1 MTYKDFLKEF
11 MEDGR
16 LGIRLKR
23 VPNKGEFLVWRKSI
37 IRGVF
42 GCKGTFF
49 NIHDIEG
56 GRNEKGCH

>member
-16 LGIRLKR
+16 LGMRLERAHDKR
-23 VPNKGEFLVWRKSI
+23 EFLVWRKSTV
-37 IRGVF
+37 RGVF
-42 GCKGTFF
+42 GWKETFF

-56 GRNEKGCH
+56 GRNEKGRY